1 MRVLER
7 RTPLAESGTTVPAPR
22 SYAVSPA
29 RPSRAEVVVQH
40 SQPSA
45 PERLPHRCG
54 RAGATRLVGGM
65 SARRLRGLSLLASL
79 TLLVVVAPL
88 AVFGVLAGWTA
99 LLAVAVLA
107 LDLAWLR
114 RAAQVERARRR
125 TATRA
130 ARREPSLTRTH
141 AGRPPSLPARTAR
154 RARGRRRSPRRRG
167 HRGRDAGVGPDAGDA
182 DPAPAAQVDTV
193 SGSGWQPVPVP
204 PPTYT
209 LKAKASGRCRSRR
222 RWPSRFCGRGAG
234 LRRGDGRPARPP
246 PRRRRLSR
254 PARTGPP
261 AWPAPTGPCR
271 RWHRAAGRR
280 PEPGGPGRHGL
291 ARPRLGLGAWRT

>member
-1 MRVLER
+1 MSVQPSGLLFLVIIAIWAAYLLQHWIRRREHLVAARSIDRFSDAMRVLER
-7 RTPLAESGTTVPAPR
+7 RTPLAEPGTTAPAPR

-29 RPSRAEVVVQH
+29 RPSRAEVVVQR

-45 PERLPHRCG
+45 PERPPHRC
-54 RAGATRLVGGM
+54 RRPACPTWSGGM

-79 TLLVVVAPL
+79 TLLVVVVPL
-88 AVFGVLAGWTA
+88 ALFGVLAGWTV

-130 ARREPSLTRTH
+130 ARREHSLTTH
-141 AGRPPSLPARTAR
+141 A
-154 RARGRRRSPRRRG
+154 RRSATDAPSTAPRTTTAAREPQTVAAPAAATEG
-167 HRGRDAGVGPDAGDA
+167 GTPESGQTPDA

-193 SGSGWQPVPVP
+193 TGSGWQPVPVP

-209 LKAKASGRCRSRR
+209 LKAKAERPVPVAAAVAESAAAVEEPGSVAVMDDLLDRR
-222 RWPSRFCGRGAG
+222 
-234 LRRGDGRPARPP
+234 
-246 PRRRRLSR
+246 
-254 PARTGPP
+254 
-261 AWPAPTGPCR
+261 
-271 RWHRAAGRR
+271 RAAG
-280 PEPGGPGRHGL
+280 
-291 ARPRLGLGAWRT
+291 A